1 MGRLVRR
8 GGFGG
13 VDFDEEEEEV
23 VVVGSS
29 SAVVVDFCSLEF
41 ERFGLDG

>member
-13 VDFDEEEEEV
+13 VDVDEEEV
-23 VVVGSS
+23 VGSS
-29 SAVVVDFCSLEF
+29 ASSTIVADFCSLEF
-41 ERFGLDG
+41 DMFGFDG